1 LVDELK
7 MDWAQAYDLSC
18 NLEHATDS
26 KVTEALASYLKHPK
40 QCPHGNPI
48 PDDDGRVEEHCLKP
62 LVSLAIGQPAYVRA
76 ISPEKSDVLAYLGKR
91 GIHPGQRVVLRGT
104 APLQGPL
111 TVKVGQANM
120 AIEVDLGQALAGLV
134 LVELEVSN

>member
-1 LVDELK
+1 
-7 MDWAQAYDLSC
+7 
-18 NLEHATDS
+18 
-26 KVTEALASYLKHPK
+26 LKHPK

-62 LVSLAIGQPAYVRA
+62 LISLAIGQPAYVRA